1 MKMSEGMYF
10 SLIAVMGDNKPTAEV
25 ALDKGLNV
33 ISGASETGKTYILQ
47 CMNFILGSKDRPKDI
62 PLSRG
67 YQKVQAEIKFF
78 NGKTITA
85 CRYFNDNLV
94 FMAEC
99 PFEEFGKHEHIQLST
114 RHSQK
119 TDNISA
125 YLLSELDINGI
136 KLKETKW
143 NGTNPLSFR
152 DFANFLLVTEQRIIS
167 EKSPVFDGL
176 PQTETENKALFKF
189 LLTGSDDKDLPQFE
203 SPEFGRSR
211 IKGKIELIQK
221 DIQRKE
227 EEISV
232 LKKRSQAL
240 TNEEINVQIAKLI
253 SVIEGTYKELQQQ
266 EQKREAVWSEITR
279 LKTILIHNE
288 ELKKRFNLLSLA
300 YSSDLKRLEFINE
313 GKFGIQQVKEVNCP
327 LCNSLIEKK
336 LLEPYEEKDEDF
348 VESIQTEYSKIN
360 KKQTELDSAII
371 DISEKIEPL
380 KQSLDAKMVEFQTV
394 DKFISDKLKPIHQV
408 NSEKLQNYLLL
419 RDEKAKAS
427 LIEDQI
433 KDLHEL
439 SESYDRMLSERLE
452 PAPEIKIAINY
463 YEEFCRNVKELI
475 VSWGLPCER
484 VIFDPNTNDIEID
497 GVQRWVPGKGYKAI
511 YFSAFMIGL
520 LQHCIKNRLPHPRFL
535 VLDSPL
541 VSYKENDPNTHI
553 EAKDRVSESV
563 QDRFY
568 ESIANL
574 DYLQRVQV
582 IIIENR
588 RPSVEV
594 SRRINEIHF
603 TQNKDLVKFGERYGF
618 FPV

>member
-1 MKMSEGMYF
+1 MSEGMYF
-10 SLIAVMGDNKPTAEV
+10 SRIAVMGDNKPTAEI

-33 ISGASETGKTYILQ
+33 ISGASETGKTYVLQ
-47 CMNFILGSKDRPKDI
+47 CMNFVLGSRDKPKDI
-62 PLSRG
+62 PQSRG

-78 NGKTITA
+78 GGKTITV
-85 CRYFNDNLV
+85 CRYLNDNLV

-99 PFEEFGKHEHIQLST
+99 PFNEFSGHDHIQLST

-125 YLLSELDINGI
+125 YLLSELEINGK
-136 KLKETKW
+136 KLKETRW

-152 DFANFLLVTEQRIIS
+152 DFANFLLITEQRIIQ
-167 EKSPVFDGL
+167 ERSPIFNGL

-189 LLTGSDDKDLPQFE
+189 ILTGSDDSNLPQFE

-211 IKGKIELIQK
+211 IKGKIELLEKEIK
-221 DIQRKE
+221 RKE
-227 EEISV
+227 DELV
-232 LKKRSQAL
+232 TFKKRSQVL
-240 TNEEINVQIAKLI
+240 TSEEINVQIAKLI

-266 EQKREAVWSEITR
+266 EQKREAIWSEVTR
-279 LKTILIHNE
+279 LKTGLIHNE
-288 ELKKRFNLLSLA
+288 ELKRRFDILSLA

-313 GKFGIQQVKEVNCP
+313 GKFGIDQVKEVNCP
-327 LCNSLIEKK
+327 LCDSLIDKK
-336 LLEPYEEKDEDF
+336 LLEPFEENDEDF
-348 VESIQTEYSKIN
+348 MEAIQTEYSKITR
-360 KKQTELDSAII
+360 KQTELHSAIT
-371 DISEKIEPL
+371 DVLEKIEKLRP
-380 KQSLDAKMVEFQTV
+380 SLNEKMVEFQAV
-394 DKFISDKLKPIHQV
+394 DKYISDKLRPIHQV

-419 RDEKAKAS
+419 RDEKAKAT

-433 KDLHEL
+433 KDLNEL
-439 SESYDRMLSERLE
+439 SSSYDRMLSERLE
-452 PAPEIKIAINY
+452 PAPEIKIALDY
-463 YEEFCRNVKELI
+463 YEEFCRNVKDLI

-520 LQHCIKNRLPHPRFL
+520 LQHCVKNRLPHPRFL

-553 EAKDRVSESV
+553 DVKERVSESV

-574 DYLQRVQV
+574 SYLQRVQI

-588 RPSVEV
+588 RPSIEV
-594 SRRINEIHF
+594 SKRINEIHF
-603 TQNKDLVKFGERYGF
+603 TKNKDLIKFGERYGF
-618 FPV
+618 FPT